1 MRRMRRMKVQE
12 AALTS
17 RTTLRVRFSEVDS
30 MEVVWHG
37 EYVRYMEDG
46 REAFGRQYG
55 IGYTEIRDAGYVVP
69 MVDLNIRYKQSL
81 KYGESA
87 IVETRYIRTDA
98 AKILFEYTIFRE
110 SDGAIVATGS
120 STQVFV
126 NIRTE
131 MLELNNPDFY
141 IAWKEKWNIR

>member
-1 MRRMRRMKVQE
+1 MKRRKLQE
-12 AALTS
+12 AALTN

-37 EYVRYMEDG
+37 EYVRYMDDG

-55 IGYTEIRDAGYVVP
+55 IGYTDIRDAGYVVP
-69 MVDLNIRYKQSL
+69 IVELDVQYKQFL

-98 AKILFEYTIFRE
+98 AKILFEYIIFRE
-110 SDGAIVATGS
+110 SDETVVATGS
-120 STQVFV
+120 SVQVFV
-126 NIRTE
+126 NKATGL
-131 MLELNNPDFY
+131 LELNNPDFY
-141 IAWKEKWNIR
+141 KMWKEKWEIR

>member
-1 MRRMRRMKVQE
+1 MKRRKLQE
-12 AALTS
+12 AALTN
-17 RTTLRVRFSEVDS
+17 RTNLRVRFSEVDS

-55 IGYTEIRDAGYVVP
+55 IGYTDIRDAGYVVP
-69 MVDLNIRYKQSL
+69 IVELDVQYKQFL

-98 AKILFEYTIFRE
+98 AKILFEYIIFRE
-110 SDGAIVATGS
+110 SDETVVATGS
-120 STQVFV
+120 SVQVFV
-126 NIRTE
+126 NKATGL
-131 MLELNNPDFY
+131 LELNNPDFY
-141 IAWKEKWNIR
+141 KMWKEKWEIR

>member
-1 MRRMRRMKVQE
+1 MKRRKLQE
-12 AALTS
+12 AALTN

-55 IGYTEIRDAGYVVP
+55 IGYTDIRDAGYVVP
-69 MVDLNIRYKQSL
+69 IVELDVQYKQFL

-98 AKILFEYTIFRE
+98 AKILFEYVIFRE
-110 SDGAIVATGS
+110 SDETVVAMGS
-120 STQVFV
+120 SMQVFV
-126 NIRTE
+126 NKATGL
-131 MLELNNPDFY
+131 LELNNPDFY
-141 IAWKEKWNIR
+141 KMWKEKWEIR

>member
-1 MRRMRRMKVQE
+1 MKRRKLQE
-12 AALTS
+12 AALTN

-30 MEVVWHG
+30 MAVVWHG

-55 IGYTEIRDAGYVVP
+55 IGYTDIRDAGYVVP
-69 MVDLNIRYKQSL
+69 IVELDVQYKQFL

-98 AKILFEYTIFRE
+98 AKILFEYIIFRE
-110 SDGAIVATGS
+110 SDETVVATGS
-120 STQVFV
+120 SVQVFV
-126 NIRTE
+126 NKATGL
-131 MLELNNPDFY
+131 LELNNPDFY
-141 IAWKEKWNIR
+141 KMWKEKWEIR

>member
-1 MRRMRRMKVQE
+1 MKRRKLQE
-12 AALTS
+12 AALTN

-55 IGYTEIRDAGYVVP
+55 IGYTDIRDAGYVVP
-69 MVDLNIRYKQSL
+69 IVELDVQYKQFL

-98 AKILFEYTIFRE
+98 AKILFEYVIFRE
-110 SDGAIVATGS
+110 SDETVVATGS
-120 STQVFV
+120 SIQVFV
-126 NIRTE
+126 NKATGL
-131 MLELNNPDFY
+131 LELNNPDFY
-141 IAWKEKWNIR
+141 KKWKEKWKIR

>member
-1 MRRMRRMKVQE
+1 MKRRKLQE
-12 AALTS
+12 AALTN

-30 MEVVWHG
+30 IEVVWHG

-55 IGYTEIRDAGYVVP
+55 IGYTDIRDAGYVVP
-69 MVDLNIRYKQSL
+69 IVELDVQYKQFL

-98 AKILFEYTIFRE
+98 AKILFEYVIFRE
-110 SDGAIVATGS
+110 SDETVVATGS
-120 STQVFV
+120 SIQVFV
-126 NIRTE
+126 NKATGL
-131 MLELNNPDFY
+131 LELNNPDFY
-141 IAWKEKWNIR
+141 KKWKEKWEIR